1 MMLMTSASVPL
12 LPLALLVGWCK
23 AAVPADEITKLPG
36 WDGPLPTKHYSGC
49 ADCQL
54 ALEYF
59 FSRFWQ
65 HGAEGGSLAVARQPE
80 IFSSAAL
87 PGWM

>member
-49 ADCQL
+49 AAGPL
-54 ALEYF
+54 
-59 FSRFWQ
+59 
-65 HGAEGGSLAVARQPE
+65 
-80 IFSSAAL
+80 SACPRVL
-87 PGWM
+87 LF